1 VEQVLGWAN
10 SVRAATLQFFEAI
23 EAHMSEEIEGDA
35 QQIHQPTPRPGN
47 RGARPEIE
55 QLPKDPTTWRPLRT
69 VP

>member
-1 VEQVLGWAN
+1 M
-10 SVRAATLQFFEAI
+10 LQFFEAM

-35 QQIHQPTPRPGN
+35 QQIHQPTPCHGN

-55 QLPKDPTTWRPLRT
+55 QLPKYPTTWRPSHT